1 MPMLCF
7 KSWPRRERMVS
18 LGGLRKAAWA
28 SAKDPCGCSPLLS
41 LICAFKVEWMTMEG
55 NTSTCCAGGA
65 DTLEKYVLG
74 IIVGVA
80 VAVVVAV
87 VVRLIRRGES
97 SSPSRRKDAN
107 EGNER
112 DAKADADRDPAE
124 DMVSRRAAKRRIMV
138 EIWWELVGGKS
149 Y

>member
-1 MPMLCF
+1 
-7 KSWPRRERMVS
+7 MVS

-74 IIVGVA
+74 IIVAVAVA
-80 VAVVVAV
+80 VAVVVDV